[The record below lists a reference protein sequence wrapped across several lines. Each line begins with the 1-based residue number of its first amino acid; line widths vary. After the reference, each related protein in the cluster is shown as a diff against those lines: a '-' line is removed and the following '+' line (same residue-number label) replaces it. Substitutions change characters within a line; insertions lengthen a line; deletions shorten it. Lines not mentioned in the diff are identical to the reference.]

1 MRDACQVAG
10 KKTGTEQTTTIRENP
25 LTDETNKK
33 E

>member
-10 KKTGTEQTTTIRENP
+10 KKTGTEQS
-25 LTDETNKK
+25 TNIMDYRPPSDSDKK